1 MSNHES
7 PHIVMLH
14 KAYPPWVGGVEKHI
28 GDISEALVKRGWR
41 VTALVCNDA
50 WFETREWRNGVRVL
64 RAPRWGSIWSQP
76 LTTRYA
82 RWLKRL
88 KPDIVHAHTPF
99 PLAWIMARRLP
110 KTVPLIC
117 TWHSDIVRQR
127 CIMPFLRPLELGF
140 LRRCDTIIATSP
152 TLLEKSNAL
161 KPVKEKC
168 TSIPLSL
175 PPYNYDR
182 LGRGGLLPTK
192 KPTTLFVGRLV
203 GYKGLVYLIHAMKKV
218 DAHLLIAGDGP
229 LRVPLERM
237 ANIAGLSD
245 RISFLGQ
252 VSDEEKLELYRQAD
266 IFVLPSISANEA
278 FGYVLLE
285 AMTEGLPVISCDLP
299 TGVSY
304 VNQHEHTG
312 LVVPPKNS
320 GALAEAMQRLLSDD
334 ELRKTYSM
342 NARRRV
348 LTEFNFEET
357 INGVERVY
365 RQSLPG

>member
-1 MSNHES
+1 
-7 PHIVMLH
+7 
-14 KAYPPWVGGVEKHI
+14 
-28 GDISEALVKRGWR
+28 
-41 VTALVCNDA
+41 
-50 WFETREWRNGVRVL
+50 
-64 RAPRWGSIWSQP
+64 
-76 LTTRYA
+76 
-82 RWLKRL
+82 
-88 KPDIVHAHTPF
+88 
-99 PLAWIMARRLP
+99 
-110 KTVPLIC
+110 
-117 TWHSDIVRQR
+117 
-127 CIMPFLRPLELGF
+127 MPFLRPLELGF